1 MEIHALAHL
10 RRAHTIMQFGKQAP
24 VGSLEKGLEKSL
36 EKGLKKRWAAAWDH
50 AHRDETF
57 DLRGDDAA
65 VREFFRAAIL
75 SVETPALNLWEH
87 MHKAGH
93 QDAHKAYARWR
104 HMLASQARTV
114 RRFLNREAENMKLQG
129 YRRMEVWLQLL
140 QGYICICMRNLER
153 YEQYKDKIAQVNDRA
168 Q

>member
-1 MEIHALAHL
+1 METHALAHL
-10 RRAHTIMQFGKQAP
+10 RRAHTIMQFGKQSP
-24 VGSLEKGLEKSL
+24 VGSLEKGL

-65 VREFFRAAIL
+65 VRKFFRAAIL

-140 QGYICICMRNLER
+140 QGYICICTRNLKR
-153 YEQYKDKIAQVNDRA
+153 YKQYKDKIAQVNDRA